1 MFASLLVVALI
12 GAIAWAG
19 SAVGLSYLFGVVLPY
34 VAVVT
39 FFLGVIWRMVYW
51 AKSPV
56 PFSIPTTGGQ
66 EKSLDFIK
74 QEKWDCP
81 NTKFG
86 VVVRMFLEVCF
97 FRSLFRNTAA
107 DVREF
112 DPVNKGPRTIYYSSK
127 WLWFFALLFHYC
139 FLLVFIRHF
148 RFFMDPVP
156 GWLTF
161 MESIDGIMQ
170 IGSPRFYWPGGLL
183 LVAVLFLL
191 ARRLF
196 NQRLRYIS
204 LMNDYFPLLLILG
217 IVLSGICMR
226 YFDKTDIAQVKVFIM
241 GLVHFSPVAPDGISP
256 LFFMHLT
263 FVSVL
268 LLYFPFSKLMHM
280 PGVFFSPTRNLP
292 TNTREVRHVN
302 PWNPPKQYFTYAEYE
317 DVYRDAMAE
326 AGLPLEKQPSSKAA
340 E

>member
-170 IGSPRFYWPGGLL
+170 IGSPRFYWTGGLL

-204 LMNDYFPLLLILG
+204 LMNDYFP
-217 IVLSGICMR
+217 C
-226 YFDKTDIAQVKVFIM
+226 
-241 GLVHFSPVAPDGISP
+241 
-256 LFFMHLT
+256 
-263 FVSVL
+263 
-268 LLYFPFSKLMHM
+268 
-280 PGVFFSPTRNLP
+280 
-292 TNTREVRHVN
+292 
-302 PWNPPKQYFTYAEYE
+302 
-317 DVYRDAMAE
+317 
-326 AGLPLEKQPSSKAA
+326 SSSWASF
-340 E
+340 

>member
-1 MFASLLVVALI
+1 M
-12 GAIAWAG
+12 
-19 SAVGLSYLFGVVLPY
+19 
-34 VAVVT
+34 
-39 FFLGVIWRMVYW
+39 
-51 AKSPV
+51 
-56 PFSIPTTGGQ
+56 
-66 EKSLDFIK
+66 
-74 QEKWDCP
+74 
-81 NTKFG
+81 
-86 VVVRMFLEVCF
+86 
-97 FRSLFRNTAA
+97 
-107 DVREF
+107 
-112 DPVNKGPRTIYYSSK
+112 
-127 WLWFFALLFHYC
+127 
-139 FLLVFIRHF
+139 
-148 RFFMDPVP
+148 
-156 GWLTF
+156 
-161 MESIDGIMQ
+161 
-170 IGSPRFYWPGGLL
+170 
-183 LVAVLFLL
+183 LFLL